1 VASVAPALAERFTVV
16 CPVLRGYG
24 NSDKPPGDFWRG
36 PASVT
41 AAEPG
46 CRRFEV
52 LELAEAAEIV
62 LLIDWANEQALREHF
77 ATPHYRRY
85 RDAVGELLA
94 RPSDVTVHH
103 VADTVHALDPNP
115 PDPAMFG

>member
-1 VASVAPALAERFTVV
+1 MTSSRLVIARLHGLAGRSEE
-16 CPVLRGYG
+16 LRGLC
-24 NSDKPPGDFWRG
+24 GDL
-36 PASVT
+36 ATAT

-52 LELAEAAEIV
+52 LELAAAGEIV
-62 LLIDWANEQALREHF
+62 LLVDWASERALREHF

-85 RDAVGELLA
+85 RAAVGELLA
-94 RPSDVTVHH
+94 GPSDVTVHH
-103 VADTVHALDPNP
+103 VSDTVHALDPNP

>member
-1 VASVAPALAERFTVV
+1 MTSSRLVIARLHGLAGRSAE
-16 CPVLRGYG
+16 LRGLC
-24 NSDKPPGDFWRG
+24 DHL
-36 PASVT
+36 ASAT
-41 AAEPG
+41 ATEPG

-52 LELAEAAEIV
+52 LALAEAGEIV
-62 LLIDWANEQALREHF
+62 LLSDWVSEQALREHF

-103 VADTVHALDPNP
+103 VSDTVHALDPNP